1 MPRSWVNDAPP
12 YMNADN
18 LNALEAE
25 LATALWSEAAVAT
38 KTSDYT
44 ATATD
49 KVLVFNGSNLTA
61 TLPDPATVN
70 KRLYKIKNI
79 HSSAL
84 VVTSA
89 GTSKTLDGA
98 AYRVVQPYQTVEMFS
113 DGTQWLLLTNG
124 VAGVTPT
131 VRAFSTNYVSANNI
145 AVTVPATAVAEDLLV
160 VFLGSN
166 YASSTAPAGWSLV
179 GMTSASFHNGALF
192 TKKCITSDIGSTLT
206 FTLTGAEPVN
216 AVCLAVQGASNVPV
230 GSNVTQS
237 TSTSSSYSSATA
249 SGQNKDLALIF
260 GSQRV
265 GSQTI
270 NSTLGTAVT
279 RRTADASLSSA
290 AFSYPLTAGGSV
302 TPTLSTSS
310 TGAGWSEG
318 IIILRGV

>member
-1 MPRSWVNDAPP
+1 MPRTWANDAAP
-12 YMNADN
+12 YLNADN

-38 KTSDYT
+38 KTADYT

-113 DGTQWLLLTNG
+113 DGAQWLLLTNG

-145 AVTVPATAVAEDLLV
+145 AVTVPATAVADDVLV

-166 YASSTAPAGWSLV
+166 YGSTNVPAGWSLLA
-179 GMTSASFHNGALF
+179 MTSASFHNGALF
-192 TKKCITSDIGSTLT
+192 TKRCLASDIGSTVT
-206 FTLTGAEPVN
+206 FNLGGPEPVN
-216 AVCLAVQGASNVPV
+216 AACLAIQGAVAAPISHH
-230 GSNVTQS
+230 VTQNTTG
-237 TSTSSSYSSATA
+237 TSIASATA
-249 SGQNKDLALIF
+249 AGQNKDLALIF
-260 GSQRV
+260 GSQRA

-290 AFSYPLTAGGSV
+290 VFSHPLTTGGSI
-302 TPTLSTSS
+302 TPTLSTSTS
-310 TGAGWSEG
+310 GQGWGEA
-318 IIILRGV
+318 IIILRGA